1 MSFPKPAASLR
12 SDIAALMGFAAVIV
26 AVHFAIGNGYGF
38 HRDELQFLDDA
49 RHLQWGFVAYPPMTA
64 FCGRIAIALFGI
76 SPQVFRLPAAF
87 VNAIS
92 LVIAGLIAREL
103 GGRRAAQI
111 VTVVA
116 AFPLMLA
123 FSSVLQY
130 NTFDLLAWSLIV
142 FFVARLLRTGDER
155 SWIGVGV
162 GIGIG
167 VLSKYSIAFPV
178 ASLLA
183 GLVIL
188 PSQRRH
194 LRSRWFWYG
203 ALTAT
208 IIAAP
213 NLIWLASHQ
222 FITLTMEH
230 FIHARDV
237 RHGRADGYYT
247 DQIKFTMFA
256 FPLAVAGLVAL
267 LRSTRFR
274 FLSVFYIGPFVL
286 FAIAK
291 GRGYYLMA
299 AYPVLYAAGAVALEQ
314 GLGRLTSVPRVALRA
329 VVLIALMVGSAAIAW
344 AYLPMWKLGSAG
356 WNWQMK
362 NNSDMA
368 DEVGWPEL
376 VAQVAQVRDTLSPEE
391 RSRLAV
397 LANNYG
403 EAGAVALYGPQYGLP
418 TPISSTNTFHMRGY
432 GPYEPETVIVLG
444 GELDDQLKNFESCRV
459 AARVDIPYGV
469 RNEESVYHPVILVCK
484 QLRWPWAEVWAR
496 SQEFG

>member
-1 MSFPKPAASLR
+1 MRSFR
-12 SDIAALMGFAAVIV
+12 SDVAVLGGFAAVIL
-26 AVHFAIGNGYGF
+26 AVHFWLGNGYGF

-76 SPQVFRLPAAF
+76 SPQVLRLPAAI
-87 VNAIS
+87 VNGVS
-92 LVIAGLIAREL
+92 LVLAGLIAREL

-111 VTVVA
+111 VTVFA
-116 AFPLMLA
+116 AFPLTLV

-130 NTFDLLAWSLIV
+130 NTFDLLAWSLML
-142 FFVARLLRTGDER
+142 FFVARMLRTGDER
-155 SWIGVGV
+155 NWIGVGA

-183 GLVIL
+183 GLVIF
-188 PSQRRH
+188 PSQRHH
-194 LRSRWFWYG
+194 LRTRWFWYG
-203 ALTAT
+203 VLTT
-208 IIAAP
+208 TVIAAP

-222 FITLTMEH
+222 FITVRMEQ

-247 DQIKFTMFA
+247 DQVKFTMFA

-267 LRSTRFR
+267 LRNARFR
-274 FLSVFYIGPFVL
+274 FLSIFYLGPFVL
-286 FAIAK
+286 FALAK
-291 GRGYYLMA
+291 GRGYYLMP
-299 AYPVLYAAGAVALEQ
+299 AYMVLFAAGAVALEQ
-314 GLGRLTSVPRVALRA
+314 GLARVGPLLRVSLRS
-329 VVLIALMVGSAAIAW
+329 VVLIALLVDTAAIAW
-344 AYLPMWKLGSAG
+344 AYLPMWRPGSAG

-362 NNSDMA
+362 NNSDMK
-368 DEVGWPEL
+368 DEVGWPEF
-376 VAQVAQVRDTLSPEE
+376 VAQVAQVRDTLTPEE
-391 RSRLAV
+391 RSRLAI

-403 EAGAVALYGPQYGLP
+403 EAGAVALYGPQYNLP
-418 TPISSTNTFHMRGY
+418 VPISSINTFHMRGF

-459 AARVDIPYGV
+459 AAMVDIPYGV
-469 RNEESVYHPVILVCK
+469 QNEESADHPEILVCK
-484 QLRWPWAEVWAR
+484 HLRWPWAVAWAR